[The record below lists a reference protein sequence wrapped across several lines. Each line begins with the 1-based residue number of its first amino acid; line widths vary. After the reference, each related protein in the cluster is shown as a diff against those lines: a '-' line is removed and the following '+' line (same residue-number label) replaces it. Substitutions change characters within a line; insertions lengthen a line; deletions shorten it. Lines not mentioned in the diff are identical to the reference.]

1 MNKVT
6 IFESPFAL
14 ENAQVMLDLCREEY
28 ERAGH
33 GDVVQSL
40 RGLDVTSLDTAR
52 VALLTVRDIPAFT
65 DVADVRRYTI
75 KALADAINSMK
86 VTMRL
91 AG

>member
-14 ENAQVMLDLCREEY
+14 ENAQVMLDLCRDEY

-33 GDVVQSL
+33 GSIVQSL
-40 RGLDVTSLDTAR
+40 RGLDVTSFESAR
-52 VALLTVRDIPAFT
+52 LALLTVRSIPALEG
-65 DVADVRRYTI
+65 VADVRRYTI
-75 KALADAINSMK
+75 KALADVINSMK
-86 VTMRL
+86 ATQRL